1 VKRVVAVSLVLLAA
15 GAVPAQADAG
25 FNPVDGNQGFAV
37 MTEGNASLVQTESEG
52 PIAVGGNLTIG
63 GGYNVAIHSAGS
75 YTVGSDPEPSALVIG
90 GSVDWA
96 GSASNGLIRVLSPGY
111 VKIGNLSGS
120 AVHTT
125 DNNNASISTTVT
137 QSSAAYNALPGINLT
152 VKEPAA
158 AVGPGGIDFT
168 TAFTTF
174 RARAQRLAACENNVT
189 LLDGNGNPLTG
200 GAIPSNGQVKIALAA
215 GQTNVLNIAASDLS
229 QIKVLTFL
237 NQPAQ
242 DTPLLIN
249 VTGTGSFD
257 WTSPNMAG
265 VSGTQAPYI
274 LWNLP
279 GFTTLVRT
287 GGDSLEGTLYAPD
300 ADFTDNGATNIEGDI
315 IVKTL
320 QQDVGLS
327 NPTTSEYHY
336 FPFNA
341 DLSCGNSTPTPSPTP
356 TPTPTPSPT
365 ATISTMGSPTAT
377 PSPSP
382 TVTPSV
388 IPTAGLSPT
397 PGPQPSP
404 SASPGKPGQLPVTG
418 SDLLVLLG
426 GGVAAIGLGLST
438 LLLRTRRR
446 L

>member
-1 VKRVVAVSLVLLAA
+1 VKRAVAV
-15 GAVPAQADAG
+15 
-25 FNPVDGNQGFAV
+25 
-37 MTEGNASLVQTESEG
+37 SEG

-75 YTVGSDPEPSALVIG
+75 YTVGSDPVPSSLVIG
-90 GSVDWA
+90 GNVDWA
-96 GSASNGLIRVLSPGY
+96 GSA
-111 VKIGNLSGS
+111 
-120 AVHTT
+120 A
-125 DNNNASISTTVT
+125 
-137 QSSAAYNALPGINLT
+137 
-152 VKEPAA
+152 
-158 AVGPGGIDFT
+158 
-168 TAFTTF
+168 
-174 RARAQRLAACENNVT
+174 
-189 LLDGNGNPLTG
+189 
-200 GAIPSNGQVKIALAA
+200 NGQVKIALAA
-215 GQTNVLNIAASDLS
+215 GQTNVLTISASDLS

-257 WTSPNMAG
+257 WASPNMAG

-287 GGDSLEGTLYAPD
+287 GGDSLEGTLYAPN

-320 QQDVGLS
+320 RQDVGLS

-341 DLSCGNSTPTPSPTP
+341 ELSCGNSTPTPTP
-356 TPTPTPSPT
+356 TPTISPE
-365 ATISTMGSPTAT
+365 GSPTAT

-382 TVTPSV
+382 TVTPTGPATPSSA
-388 IPTAGLSPT
+388 PSPT

-404 SASPGKPGQLPVTG
+404 VVSPSRPSTPGQLPVTG

-426 GGVAAIGLGLST
+426 GGVAFIGLGLST

>member
-75 YTVGSDPEPSALVIG
+75 YTVGSDPVPSSLVIG
-90 GSVDWA
+90 GNIDWA
-96 GSASNGLIRVLSPGY
+96 GSAANGLIKVLAGY
-111 VKIGNLSGS
+111 VKIGDLSGT

-125 DNNNASISTTVT
+125 DNNNASINTTIT
-137 QSSAAYNALPGINLT
+137 QSSAAYNATPGITLT
-152 VKEPAA
+152 VKEPAS

-168 TAFTTF
+168 GAFTAF
-174 RARAQRLAACENNVT
+174 RANAEQLAACQNNVT
-189 LLDGNGNPLTG
+189 LLDGNGNPLNG

-215 GQTNVLNIAASDLS
+215 GQTNVLTISASDLS

-242 DTPLLIN
+242 DTPLLID

-287 GGDSLEGTLYAPD
+287 GGDSLEGTLFAPN

-320 QQDVGLS
+320 RQDVGLS

-341 DLSCGNSTPTPSPTP
+341 DLSCGNSTPTPTP
-356 TPTPTPSPT
+356 TP
-365 ATISTMGSPTAT
+365 TISTMGSPTAT

-388 IPTAGLSPT
+388 TPTSGPTSAPSPT

-404 SASPGKPGQLPVTG
+404 SVSPSRPSTPGQLPVTG

-426 GGVAAIGLGLST
+426 GGVAFIGLGLST

>member
-1 VKRVVAVSLVLLAA
+1 MLASIRS
-15 GAVPAQADAG
+15 
-25 FNPVDGNQGFAV
+25 
-37 MTEGNASLVQTESEG
+37 T
-52 PIAVGGNLTIG
+52 VGGNLTIG

-75 YTVGSDPEPSALVIG
+75 YTVGSDPVPSSLVIG
-90 GSVDWA
+90 GNVNWA
-96 GSASNGLIRVLSPGY
+96 GSAANGLIKVLSGY
-111 VKIGNLSGS
+111 VKIGDLSGS

-125 DNNNASISTTVT
+125 DNNNASINTTVT
-137 QSSAAYNALPGINLT
+137 QSSAAYNATPGITLT
-152 VKEPAA
+152 VREPAS
-158 AVGPGGIDFT
+158 AVGPGGIDFAG
-168 TAFTTF
+168 AFTTF
-174 RARAQRLAACENNVT
+174 RARAQQLAACDNNVT
-189 LLDGNGNPLTG
+189 LLDGNGNPLSS

-215 GQTNVLNIAASDLS
+215 GQTNVLTISASDLS

-237 NQPAQ
+237 SQPAQ
-242 DTPLLIN
+242 DTPLVIN

-265 VSGTQAPYI
+265 VSGNQAPYI

-320 QQDVGLS
+320 RQDVGLS

-341 DLSCGNSTPTPSPTP
+341 DLSCGSPGPTPTPTPTISPMGSPTP
-356 TPTPTPSPT
+356 TPTPTVTASMTPT
-365 ATISTMGSPTAT
+365 SGP
-377 PSPSP
+377 
-382 TVTPSV
+382 
-388 IPTAGLSPT
+388 SPT

-404 SASPGKPGQLPVTG
+404 SSTSTTPGQLPVTG
-418 SDLLVLLG
+418 SDLLVLLAG
-426 GGVAAIGLGLST
+426 AVAAIGLGLST